1 MSLFRQASI
10 IKNLQ
15 LRGRIIQAVR
25 RFFFD
30 RNYLE
35 IETPY
40 RIPAPAPEAYIDA
53 EASGNWFLHTS
64 PELCMKR
71 LLAAGY
77 PRIFQICKCFR
88 KNERGSKHLPE
99 FTLLEWY
106 CAGQNYFDMMVQC
119 EELIRFVAG
128 DSGSKDSIVFQ
139 GRNVDLKP
147 PWQRLPVRK
156 AFEKFSSISV
166 DKALLENRFDEVM
179 AMEIEPNL
187 GHEAPLFLYDYPS
200 CKASLA
206 RLKLNDHSLAE
217 RFELYICGLELCN
230 AYSELTDANEQKR
243 RFEAEEIC
251 RNLSGKPAY
260 PRAEKFLEALQLMP
274 EASGNAFGIDR
285 LIMLFADSMEIDS
298 VVAFTPEEL

>member
-10 IKNLQ
+10 KKNLQ
-15 LRGRIIQAVR
+15 LRSRIIQAVR

-30 RNYLE
+30 HNYLE

-40 RIPAPAPEAYIDA
+40 RIPAPAPEIHIDA

-88 KNERGSKHLPE
+88 KNERGNKHLPE

-106 CAGQNYFDMMVQC
+106 CAGQNYFDMMNQC
-119 EELIRFVAG
+119 EDLINFVAR
-128 DSGSKDSIVFQ
+128 DSLFEDSIVFQ
-139 GRNVDLKP
+139 GKNIDLIP
-147 PWQRLPVRK
+147 PWERMPVRK
-156 AFEKFSSISV
+156 AFEKFASISV
-166 DKALLENRFDEVM
+166 DQALLENRFDEVM

-187 GHEAPLFLYDYPS
+187 GNETPLFLYDYPA
-200 CKASLA
+200 CKAALS
-206 RLKLNDHSLAE
+206 RLKPNDKSLAE
-217 RFELYICGLELCN
+217 RFELYIGGLELCN
-230 AYSELTDANEQKR
+230 AYTELTDVSEQKR
-243 RFEAEEIC
+243 RFEEEEIC
-251 RNLSGKPAY
+251 RNSSGKPRY
-260 PRAEKFLEALQLMP
+260 PKAEKFLEALQFMS

-285 LIMLFADSMEIDS
+285 LIMLFADSTEIDS